1 MMQDQLYRQLKEI
14 HQSKHKHDT
23 LLSELQRATDRLTKK
38 ELSHEQLKK
47 EQTAITSLYGQ
58 VKAACH
64 KNSETL
70 MEIKVQLMKLRS
82 HERLD
87 VNR

>member
-47 EQTAITSLYGQ
+47 
-58 VKAACH
+58 
-64 KNSETL
+64 
-70 MEIKVQLMKLRS
+70 
-82 HERLD
+82 
-87 VNR
+87 